1 MPRRHL
7 LCKFCLLIIIYL
19 TFLASSV
26 EINRNDGQTYAGGVG
41 RERYAFF
48 ALRSCHQV
56 LRSDSGEFFS
66 PDYLCSN
73 PPVWCN
79 WTIQV
84 NPGRRLQLY
93 LEDLTSSEA
102 CHLKSDQIHLD
113 ESPVAAGAQRILER
127 CWRTATYTS
136 MSNTVQVVLL
146 IDGNQLSPYRGF
158 YGHFK
163 AFGPLD
169 SPDHIDQGF
178 PVDVIE
184 EALVGNKE
192 VDKVTNAPPD
202 LRGVAADVKLSM
214 VKAQTSPPALTNP
227 VIFSQFE
234 STSVSN
240 ELSIEE
246 EPWENSPSGNQE
258 ASSGSTDS
266 TPRVFTSGYYDDVGF
281 IDDLYHNDNSIAI
294 PQENAGRWT
303 AESRKRQPKDGS
315 AQVRSKYQPAYTRMA
330 NITLSTVKPA
340 ARSPSAMRRNVD
352 AQSLSPSET
361 EPARAKMVSDVEEV
375 RWVRVGQQDDL
386 DDVSMK
392 ATVTDSAVTP
402 PALLDPHEGSSTNI
416 HATRQPKLH
425 RRSKEKTQYL
435 QTIRNVTHNIHLPG
449 ELLLEVAVEVSLE
462 SGHHEK
468 SSSLRTALETI
479 IKEEL
484 GHVTVK
490 SLDLKRLK
498 KLSSGVLFIM
508 WVQFQKAVVGP
519 HTHGVLQSGLQGLQG
534 KSIKSQTSKI
544 HGVIMSVSTE
554 DINECETQLVVC
566 GAHSE
571 CVNQFGSYSCSC
583 LHGCHESRHGLD
595 RTVCEKSTSSDC
607 SWTSFPSVLRGVYAV
622 CCLLTLLILLLLVVV
637 ALLYRRYYRGA
648 FLPRCQGSS
657 ISSAVETVTNDGDN
671 NNTTGS
677 DPSRFP
683 PPPIRLSKD
692 GLRSLDLPLLRFSPL
707 SPPDGFKS
715 KIHTENHQ
723 F

>member
-19 TFLASSV
+19 TLRASSV
-26 EINRNDGQTYAGGVG
+26 EINRNDGQSYAGGVG

-56 LRSDSGEFFS
+56 LRSNSGEFFS

-93 LEDLTSSEA
+93 LEDLMPSEA
-102 CHLKSDQIHLD
+102 CQLKSDQIHLD
-113 ESPVAAGAQRILER
+113 ESPVAAGGQRILER

-136 MSNTVQVVLL
+136 VSNTVQVVLL
-146 IDGNQLSPYRGF
+146 IDGNQPSPYRGF

-169 SPDHIDQGF
+169 SPDHIDK
-178 PVDVIE
+178 DVIE
-184 EALVGNKE
+184 EALVGYEE
-192 VDKVTNAPPD
+192 VDTVTNALPD
-202 LRGVAADVKLSM
+202 LRGVTADVKLSM
-214 VKAQTSPPALTNP
+214 VNAQTSPPAPKKP

-234 STSVSN
+234 SISVSN
-240 ELSIEE
+240 ELPIEK
-246 EPWENSPSGNQE
+246 EPWKNGPSGKLE

-266 TPRVFTSGYYDDVGF
+266 TPRVSPGYHENVGF
-281 IDDLYHNDNSIAI
+281 IDDFYYDDNSNAI
-294 PQENAGRWT
+294 PQENAGRWA
-303 AESRKRQPKDGS
+303 AESHKPQPKGGS
-315 AQVRSKYQPAYTRMA
+315 AQVRSKYQPAYTLMPDF
-330 NITLSTVKPA
+330 TLSTVKPA
-340 ARSPSAMRRNVD
+340 ARSPSGMRRNVD

-361 EPARAKMVSDVEEV
+361 EPARAKMVSDVGEV
-375 RWVRVGQQDDL
+375 RWVRVGQRDDM
-386 DDVSMK
+386 DDVSVK
-392 ATVTDSAVTP
+392 ATVADSAGTP
-402 PALLDPHEGSSTNI
+402 PAHLDPHEGSSSNF
-416 HATRQPKLH
+416 HDTRLPKLH
-425 RRSKEKTQYL
+425 RRSKAKTRYL
-435 QTIRNVTHNIHLPG
+435 QTMRNTTHNIHLPG

-462 SGHHEK
+462 SGNHERA
-468 SSSLRTALETI
+468 SSLRTALETM

-484 GHVTVK
+484 GPVTLN
-490 SLDLKRLK
+490 SLDFKRLK
-498 KLSSGVLFIM
+498 KLSSGVLFIV

-519 HTHGVLQSGLQGLQG
+519 HTPWVLQSDLQGLQG

-544 HGVIMSVSTE
+544 HGVIVSISTE

-571 CVNQFGSYSCSC
+571 CVNQFGSYSCRC
-583 LHGCHESRHGLD
+583 VHGYHEARHGLD
-595 RTVCEKSTSSDC
+595 RTVCETSTSSDC

-657 ISSAVETVTNDGDN
+657 ISSAMETVANDDDN

-677 DPSRFP
+677 DPSRFPPP

-707 SPPDGFKS
+707 SPPDGFRS
-715 KIHTENHQ
+715 KIHAENHQ